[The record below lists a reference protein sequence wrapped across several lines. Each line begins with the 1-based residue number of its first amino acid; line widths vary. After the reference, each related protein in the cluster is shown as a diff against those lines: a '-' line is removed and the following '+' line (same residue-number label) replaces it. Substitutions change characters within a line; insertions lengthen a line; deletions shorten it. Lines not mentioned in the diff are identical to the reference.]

1 MSLQSYE
8 VGAFYPPP
16 PVIQMWKV
24 RLNEFHQVLELTSDS
39 AGIKTQ
45 DVIVQNLRSLVSSLV
60 SSKDSEKH
68 LMSSSP
74 TVHIVDA

>member
-1 MSLQSYE
+1 
-8 VGAFYPPP
+8 
-16 PVIQMWKV
+16 MWKV

-45 DVIVQNLRSLVSSLV
+45 DVIVQNLHSLVSSLV
-60 SSKDSEKH
+60 LSKDSEKH

-74 TVHIVDA
+74 TLRIVDA